1 MGSWKED
8 KFNGDGLY
16 LYAHGE
22 KYQGKFVDG
31 KKTGRGL
38 IIIKVGL
45 SFKVNGKKIRKM
57 ASVYFSIL
65 ITKNIKEIG

>member
-31 KKTGRGL
+31 KKTGRGAYYY
-38 IIIKVGL
+38 KSGAK
-45 SFKVNGKKIRKM
+45 F
-57 ASVYFSIL
+57 
-65 ITKNIKEIG
+65 